1 MTTEATSSTRE
12 TRSRGTNALGQA
24 LAATLV
30 IGLLV
35 AVAGLIFADGA
46 AARGAAARGA
56 AVAVAIVLVVFG
68 LGAVAVDYV
77 ARVLPSAAL
86 MIAMT
91 TYALQV
97 VLMALV
103 FVSLERSD
111 LLDSELDR
119 DWLGATLIIVAFT
132 WMTAQ
137 ILTTTRARIPVY
149 DLPSDNRVQG
159 EGRAAVGG
167 DR

>member
-46 AARGAAARGA
+46 AARGAA
-56 AVAVAIVLVVFG
+56 VAVAIVLVVFG
-68 LGAVAVDYV
+68 FGAVAVDYV

-119 DWLGATLIIVAFT
+119 DWLWATLIIVAFT

>member
-30 IGLLV
+30 VGLLV
-35 AVAGLIFADGA
+35 AAAGLIFADGA
-46 AARGAAARGA
+46 AGRGA

-68 LGAVAVDYV
+68 LGAVAVNYV

-149 DLPSDNRVQG
+149 DLPPDNRVQG

>member
-30 IGLLV
+30 VGLLV
-35 AVAGLIFADGA
+35 AAAGLIFADGA
-46 AARGAAARGA
+46 AGRGA

-68 LGAVAVDYV
+68 LGAVAVNYV

-149 DLPSDNRVQG
+149 DLPPDNRVQG
-159 EGRAAVGG
+159 EGRAVVGG